1 MTKQQKL
8 KAFEMLLDGFTY
20 AEIAKEFDTSR
31 QNIQQAISMAEGVG
45 RKPRE
50 SIIYPNLKRWLK
62 ENNYSVSMLNTDI
75 GFKSANNAPLYKKLR
90 GESPIPIYLARKI
103 MALTGMS
110 FEVCFELEEGKT
122 ENDPRSC
129 NSQSQK

>member
-31 QNIQQAISMAEGVG
+31 QNIQQAISTVG
-45 RKPRE
+45 GAKKPRE

-62 ENNYSVSMLNTDI
+62 ENNYSVSMLSTDI
-75 GFKSANNAPLYKKLR
+75 GFKSANTAPLYKKLR
-90 GESPIPIYLARKI
+90 GESNIPIYLARKI

-129 NSQSQK
+129 NSQSQ

>member
-31 QNIQQAISMAEGVG
+31 QNIQQSISTVG
-45 RKPRE
+45 GARKPRE

-62 ENNYSVSMLNTDI
+62 ENNYSVSMLSTDI
-75 GFKSANNAPLYKKLR
+75 GYKSLNNAPLYKKLR

-110 FEVCFELEEGKT
+110 FEVCFELEEGKN
-122 ENDPRSC
+122 ENDPRSG
-129 NSQSQK
+129 NSRSQ

>member
-31 QNIQQAISMAEGVG
+31 QNIQQAISTAGG
-45 RKPRE
+45 AKKPRE

-62 ENNYSVSMLNTDI
+62 ENNYSVSMLSTDI
-75 GFKSANNAPLYKKLR
+75 GFKSSNIAPLYKKLR

-122 ENDPRSC
+122 ENDPRSG
-129 NSQSQK
+129 NSQSQ

>member
-20 AEIAKEFDTSR
+20 AEIAKEFDTSM
-31 QNIQQAISMAEGVG
+31 QNIQQSISAVG
-45 RKPRE
+45 GAKKPLE
-50 SIIYPNLKRWLK
+50 SIIYPNLKRWLR

-75 GFKSANNAPLYKKLR
+75 GYKSSNNAPLYKKLR

-122 ENDPRSC
+122 ENDPRSG
-129 NSQSQK
+129 NSRSQ